1 MPESELKK
9 GQFPGDLTPA
19 SEETPKQLDE
29 IKQMDLNIAKTFSSA
44 AGKKTLKW
52 LRDQTIELPTW
63 QISDGLSGVMT
74 GFARE
79 GQNALI
85 RLIEQRMRRAKQ

>member
-1 MPESELKK
+1 MPEPDLR
-9 GQFPGDLTPA
+9 GQLPGDLPPPQT
-19 SEETPKQLDE
+19 ETPKQLEE
-29 IKQMDLNIAKTFSSA
+29 IREMDIVIAKTFNSA
-44 AGKKTLKW
+44 AGRKTLKW
-52 LRDQTIELPTW
+52 LRDQTIEAPTW
-63 QISDGLSGVMT
+63 QISDGLSGIMT